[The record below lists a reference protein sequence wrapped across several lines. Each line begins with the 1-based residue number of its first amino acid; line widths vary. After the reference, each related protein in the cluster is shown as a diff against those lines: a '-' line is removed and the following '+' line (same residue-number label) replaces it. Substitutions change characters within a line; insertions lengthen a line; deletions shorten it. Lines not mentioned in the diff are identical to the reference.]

1 MWQQPMTVHHADCYI
16 ANHYN
21 KLGIFFF
28 IFVNWI
34 YVYLLFLKKEV
45 IITKADC

>member
-1 MWQQPMTVHHADCYI
+1 MTVNHADCYI

-28 IFVNWI
+28 IFVNWNI
-34 YVYLLFLKKEV
+34 YIYLLFVKKEV